1 MPIPALI
8 AITRDVSPSLAAC
21 ELSFVERAPIDL
33 DRAIEQH
40 RAYRAALATL
50 GCEVHDLPAQPQC
63 PDAVFVEDVAVVVDE
78 VAVMTRPGAESRRGE
93 GATVAPLLA
102 RWRALRAIEAPGTLD
117 GGDVLRIGKR
127 VYVGQSARSNAD
139 GIAQLRA
146 LLAPHGYLVQGVPI
160 RGCLHLKSAVTALAD
175 DAVLLQPAWV
185 DREAFAG
192 FRLVEVDAA
201 EEHAANVL
209 RIGERVVSPACFP
222 RTHARIRAAGI
233 EVVAVDVSELQKAEG
248 AVTCC
253 SLVFETGP

>member
-1 MPIPALI
+1 
-8 AITRDVSPSLAAC
+8 
-21 ELSFVERAPIDL
+21 
-33 DRAIEQH
+33 
-40 RAYRAALATL
+40 
-50 GCEVHDLPAQPQC
+50 
-63 PDAVFVEDVAVVVDE
+63 
-78 VAVMTRPGAESRRGE
+78 
-93 GATVAPLLA
+93 
-102 RWRALRAIEAPGTLD
+102 
-117 GGDVLRIGKR
+117 
-127 VYVGQSARSNAD
+127 
-139 GIAQLRA
+139 
-146 LLAPHGYLVQGVPI
+146 VPI